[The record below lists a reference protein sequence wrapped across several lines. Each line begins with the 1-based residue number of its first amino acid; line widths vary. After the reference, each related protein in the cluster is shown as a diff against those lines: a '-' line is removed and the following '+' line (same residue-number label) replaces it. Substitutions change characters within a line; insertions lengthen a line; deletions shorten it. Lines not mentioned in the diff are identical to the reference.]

1 MQDLFINDD
10 ASLHALAG
18 TLSASRWLAIDTE
31 FVRERTYYPEP
42 CLLQLAN
49 EHTVACV
56 DLLAVS
62 ELGPL
67 AALLTDPDMVKV
79 FHDASQDLELLYRL
93 FGSVPGPIFDTQVA
107 ATLLGYGDQIGYAAL
122 AKKMLDV
129 DLDKSHSRTDWR
141 QRPLTDA
148 QIRYA
153 GDDVRYLREIYRRQH
168 QTLHE
173 LNRLDWLEADFTA
186 ATDPK
191 RYRPDPDSAWKRLK
205 RMHTLKGAQLAIA
218 GDLAAWR
225 EREAMESNRPRRWV
239 LADDA
244 LLDMARRGPK
254 SEADLKRM
262 RGLNQ
267 AQIDR
272 YGASWLACVRRGRE
286 IPREAWPKPEFRVRL
301 GPSQEALVDAAMAI
315 VKLCGHEHSV
325 SPGSLAS
332 KRELEALIAGQS
344 DDSPLLSGWRHQI
357 VGSSIE
363 RFLHGKTCLSVRNGH
378 LVQRKINGE

>member
-1 MQDLFINDD
+1 MQDLFISDD
-10 ASLHALAG
+10 ASLAALTG
-18 TLSASRWLAIDTE
+18 TLSASRWLAVDTE
-31 FVRERTYYPEP
+31 FVRERTYFPEP

-49 EHTVACV
+49 ENTVACV

-62 ELGPL
+62 ELDPL
-67 AALLTDPDMVKV
+67 VALLTDPDIVKV

-93 FGSVPGPIFDTQVA
+93 IGSVPTPIFDTQVA
-107 ATLLGYGDQIGYAAL
+107 ATLLGHGDQVGYAAL
-122 AKKMLDV
+122 AKDMLDV

-148 QIRYA
+148 QIQYA
-153 GDDVRYLREIYRRQH
+153 GDDVRYLREIYRRQY

-186 ATDPK
+186 ATDPN
-191 RYRPDPDSAWKRLK
+191 RYRPDPDNVWKRLK
-205 RMHTLKGAQLAIA
+205 RMHTLKGAQLAVA
-218 GDLAAWR
+218 RELAAWR
-225 EREAMESNRPRRWV
+225 EREAIESNQPRRWV

-244 LLDMARRGPK
+244 LLDMARRGPN
-254 SEADLKRM
+254 SEADLKRI
-262 RGLNQ
+262 RGLNH

-272 YGASWLACVRRGRE
+272 CGESWLACIRRGRE
-286 IPREAWPKPEFRVRL
+286 TPREEWPKPDIRIRL
-301 GPSQEALVDAAMAI
+301 DPSQEALVDAAMAI

-332 KRELEALIAGQS
+332 KRELEALVAGQS
-344 DDSPLLSGWRHQI
+344 NDSPLLNGWRHQI

-363 RFLHGKTCLSVRNGH
+363 RFLGGKTCLSVRNGH
-378 LVQRKINGE
+378 LVQRPINLE